1 MTWLDTTVVSPLKR
15 FKPGVIAAAV
25 IGVALFATLAFWVM
39 RTTALPESVDTLTI
53 ENPTEFSVDV
63 AVSDS
68 AARTWLP
75 LGVVPA
81 GGERAFTGVFDQGDE
96 WVFRFRSQGVDSA
109 PHSVDRS
116 ELAASAWT
124 VVVPDSVPDEL
135 RAGGAEPAP

>member
-1 MTWLDTTVVSPLKR
+1 MISASHRLHA
-15 FKPGVIAAAV
+15 I
-25 IGVALFATLAFWVM
+25 LAFWVM

-53 ENPTEFSVDV
+53 ENPTEFSIDV

-81 GGERAFTGVFDQGDE
+81 GGERVFTGVFDQGDE
-96 WVFRFRSQGVDSA
+96 WVFRSRSQGVDSA